1 MHFSWKG
8 FWLAPLLMPVIGCA
22 VMAPVLRGEGPV
34 IFTFLL
40 LMVPACV
47 ISYGA
52 TWLLFLP
59 ALFLISLVTS
69 VTRLMAC
76 IVGFVIGAAVFLP
89 VARLAWATGGPNSGP
104 MEEEFW
110 GFFAGW
116 LTEPFMLF
124 YPLGGLVTAALYWRF
139 GTRRQ
144 LRAATLA
151 AAEN

>member
-22 VMAPVLRGEGPV
+22 VMAPVLKSDEAPF
-34 IFTFLL
+34 ILMFLL

-52 TWLLFLP
+52 TLLMFLP
-59 ALFLISLVTS
+59 ALFLISLVTP
-69 VTRLMAC
+69 VTRLIAC

-89 VARLAWATGGPNSGP
+89 VARLAWATGGSNSGP

-124 YPLGGLVTAALYWRF
+124 YPLGGLVTAALYWRY
-139 GTRRQ
+139 GTRR
-144 LRAATLA
+144 LEALSKKASA
-151 AAEN
+151 